1 MSLSYL
7 HSASSIMTKRDFFT
21 LGWCSSFLYF
31 LSPLS
36 TSVAVGERPPEGL
49 IFSNSFLCPL
59 QRREVQHLAF
69 IVHAPVVEVDAGLG
83 RATLC
88 CVTASRAV
96 VVCLYDERWASD
108 SSRSLSFTEQKDTFN
123 LRCLGTVC
131 TSGQNA
137 MNISVWMWLL
147 LA

>member
-1 MSLSYL
+1 M
-7 HSASSIMTKRDFFT
+7 
-21 LGWCSSFLYF
+21 
-31 LSPLS
+31 
-36 TSVAVGERPPEGL
+36 
-49 IFSNSFLCPL
+49 
-59 QRREVQHLAF
+59 AF

-88 CVTASRAV
+88 CV

>member
-1 MSLSYL
+1 M
-7 HSASSIMTKRDFFT
+7 
-21 LGWCSSFLYF
+21 
-31 LSPLS
+31 
-36 TSVAVGERPPEGL
+36 
-49 IFSNSFLCPL
+49 
-59 QRREVQHLAF
+59 AF